1 MNQNQTWYTVVFCT
15 TDWEINE
22 NYTLPCQM
30 YQREEELIF
39 YSLFYNFSLA
49 DFGFLKSLAYPI
61 PTDLNLLKLKQDV
74 DNAILTHL
82 GKK

>member
-1 MNQNQTWYTVVFCT
+1 
-15 TDWEINE
+15 
-22 NYTLPCQM
+22 M
-30 YQREEELIF
+30 YQWEEELIF